1 MVQVKTK
8 AATFVICDCHL
19 CRRQTSS
26 THILV
31 IVAVIV
37 IQLGLNTLISEAIS
51 PKLDTEILNMFDTP

>member
-8 AATFVICDCHL
+8 AATFVICDCYL

-31 IVAVIV
+31 IVVV
-37 IQLGLNTLISEAIS
+37 TVFQLGLNNLIPEAIS
-51 PKLDTEILNMFDTP
+51 PKLDTEI